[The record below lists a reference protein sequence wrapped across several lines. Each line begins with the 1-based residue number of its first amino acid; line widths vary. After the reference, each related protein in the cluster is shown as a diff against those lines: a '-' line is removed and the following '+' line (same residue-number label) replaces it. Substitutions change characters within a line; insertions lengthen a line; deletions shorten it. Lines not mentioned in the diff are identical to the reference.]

1 MFELDIVDMQQLVV
15 DKFQFWVFN
24 CGLYVVVI
32 VVVIDNNVF
41 NFEYI
46 YCILNY
52 GKVVQVGVNDQVSN
66 IMVNKEFVWFKIG

>member
-52 GKVVQVGVNDQVSN
+52 GKVVQVSVNDQVSN
-66 IMVNKEFVWFKIG
+66 IMVNKEFVRFKIG

>member
-1 MFELDIVDMQQLVV
+1 MFELDIADMQQLVV
-15 DKFQFWVFN
+15 DKFQFRVFN

-52 GKVVQVGVNDQVSN
+52 GKVVQVSVNDQVSN
-66 IMVNKEFVWFKIG
+66 ITVNKEFVRFKIG

>member
-52 GKVVQVGVNDQVSN
+52 GKVVQVSVNDQVSN

>member
-24 CGLYVVVI
+24 GGLYVVVI